1 MRANPISPDS
11 VPRAAT
17 ARALHIF
24 AAMVRS
30 AGRTYNLRRMR
41 VRIGAGMEDPPMS
54 MWSDFKKFAVKGNV
68 VDLAIGFILG
78 GAFGKIVTS
87 LVGDIIM
94 PPIGLL
100 LGKVDFSSL
109 FVNLSGVHYASLA
122 AARAVGAPT
131 IAYGTFINTIIDF
144 VIVAF
149 AMFVL
154 VQQIERLTP
163 KPAPAPATTQPCP
176 FCLTPIPIGA
186 KRCAHCTSELQ
197 AA

>member
-1 MRANPISPDS
+1 
-11 VPRAAT
+11 
-17 ARALHIF
+17 
-24 AAMVRS
+24 
-30 AGRTYNLRRMR
+30 
-41 VRIGAGMEDPPMS
+41 MS

-68 VDLAIGFILG
+68 VDLAVGFILG
-78 GAFGKIVTS
+78 GAFGKIVSS
-87 LVGDIIM
+87 LVSDIIM
-94 PPIGLL
+94 PPIGML
-100 LGKVDFSSL
+100 LGKVNFSGL
-109 FVNLSGVHYASLA
+109 FVNLSATHYPSLVA
-122 AARAVGAPT
+122 AKAAGAPT
-131 IAYGTFINTIIDF
+131 IAYGMFINTIVDF

-163 KPAPAPATTQPCP
+163 KPAPAPATTEPCP

>member
-1 MRANPISPDS
+1 MG
-11 VPRAAT
+11 
-17 ARALHIF
+17 ARKEHL
-24 AAMVRS
+24 
-30 AGRTYNLRRMR
+30 
-41 VRIGAGMEDPPMS
+41 PMS

-68 VDLAIGFILG
+68 IDLAVGFILG

-109 FVNLSGVHYASLA
+109 FINLSGAHYPSLA
-122 AARAVGAPT
+122 AAKAAGAPT
-131 IAYGTFINTIIDF
+131 IAYGTFVNTVIDF
-144 VIVAF
+144 IIVAF

-163 KPAPAPATTQPCP
+163 KPAPAPVTTEPCP
-176 FCLTPIPIGA
+176 FCLTPIPMGA
-186 KRCAHCTSELQ
+186 KRCPHCTSQLE